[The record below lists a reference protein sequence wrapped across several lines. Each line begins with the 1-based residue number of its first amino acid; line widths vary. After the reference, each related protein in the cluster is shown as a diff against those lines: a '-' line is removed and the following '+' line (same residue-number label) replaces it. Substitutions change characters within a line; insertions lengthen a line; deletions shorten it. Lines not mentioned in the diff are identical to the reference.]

1 MAISESI
8 SVCKA
13 LDILVDASPD
23 DLEPHWS
30 KATDIFQKLRR
41 RMRTKSK
48 KPTSTTQSSTVIGN
62 NERTSSPPDAITS
75 TKDSHFVST
84 SLTQPQN
91 TSGESAR
98 SENQAILV
106 HGPPRHSGKV
116 DDLVQSIAIEKL
128 RTFINATKPTKER
141 FRQKGPTIDVRIT
154 DIVSVTGRRDGDDVC
169 NFDQLRRGL
178 AAWSIAS
185 EYVSWRDCHRGSVC
199 VLKRWERS
207 PSSPETYINI
217 TEKRFGL
224 EYKGTLR
231 YAIRCGKALLDY
243 EQWFEGSGYLAI
255 LFFCC
260 WDNSIR
266 LSTEHKK
273 ELVEALQSKNDISK
287 FAEDAKEWVDQ
298 WRRVYDGE
306 SPTSLY

>member
-1 MAISESI
+1 M
-8 SVCKA
+8 VQGYRYFPKA
-13 LDILVDASPD
+13 
-23 DLEPHWS
+23 S
-30 KATDIFQKLRR
+30 KTYAN
-41 RMRTKSK
+41 KSK
-48 KPTSTTQSSTVIGN
+48 KPTSTTQSSTVTGN
-62 NERTSSPPDAITS
+62 NERTSSPPDAVTS
-75 TKDSHFVST
+75 TKDSHSIST

-98 SENQAILV
+98 SKNQAILV
-106 HGPPRHSGKV
+106 YGPPGHSEKV

-128 RTFINATKPTKER
+128 RTFINATKPTNER
-141 FRQKGPTIDVRIT
+141 FRRKGPTIDVRIT

-185 EYVSWRDCHRGSVC
+185 EYVLWGDCHRGSVC
-199 VLKRWERS
+199 VQKRRGRQPLS
-207 PSSPETYINI
+207 LQTYINK

-243 EQWFEGSGYLAI
+243 EQRFKGTGYLAI

-273 ELVEALQSKNDISK
+273 ELVEALQSNNGISK
-287 FAEDAKEWVDQ
+287 FAEDAKDWVD
-298 WRRVYDGE
+298 
-306 SPTSLY
+306 